1 MKELTKRI
9 SVAIWG
15 IPLLLILSYLGG
27 YYFLAL
33 IIVINGMTLFEF
45 FSIYEKKQIY
55 AYRWLAIL
63 IGTAFLILVFYNLL
77 LESTLVLYSGIILV
91 LLFSLSKQ
99 KGVATSNMA
108 FTMAGLIYISG
119 FLAAMLYIRVHFQE
133 FIPSQA
139 EQIAYAGGRFLIILW
154 ISIWIC
160 DTAAYFGGKTFGK
173 HKLAPIISPNKTV
186 EGGIFGL
193 LFGILTFVL
202 LGMIILPQLKAE
214 YLWISGAIVGLFGQL
229 GDLVESRFKRD
240 TGVKDSSAI
249 LPGHGGFL
257 DRFDSFIFVSPFLLM
272 LYSLIKF

>member
-1 MKELTKRI
+1 VKELTKRI

-27 YYFLAL
+27 YYFLGL

-63 IGTAFLILVFYNLL
+63 SGTVFLILIFHNLL
-77 LESTLVLYSGIILV
+77 LEVTLVNSFGIILI
-91 LLFSLSKQ
+91 LLFLLRKQ

-108 FTMAGLIYISG
+108 FTVAGLLYISG
-119 FLAAMLYIRVHFQE
+119 FLAAMLYLRSHFNE
-133 FIPSQA
+133 FIPNQVDGV
-139 EQIAYAGGRFLIILW
+139 AYAGGRFLIILW

-160 DTAAYFGGKTFGK
+160 DTAAYFGGKTLGK
-173 HKLAPIISPNKTV
+173 HKLAPIISPNKTI

-193 LFGILTFVL
+193 LFGIFTFVL
-202 LGMIILPQLKAE
+202 LGMVLLPQLKAE

-240 TGVKDSSAI
+240 VGVKDTSAI

-257 DRFDSFIFVSPFLLM
+257 DRFDSFIFVSPFLLG